1 MSIMRFGSRG
11 LLAIALG
18 LSLSAC
24 QKAPHR
30 APPPLSVE
38 LVQPKT
44 QDVVEYR
51 SFLATVAP
59 LQTVTLVPQ
68 ISGILQTQSFV
79 QGGKVERGQVLFRI
93 DPAQA
98 QASVAQAAAKL
109 AADEATARYQA
120 RLVEQDKP
128 LVAKDF
134 ITRQSF
140 EQAVSQAEAARATV
154 QADRAALAQARLNL
168 GYTVIRAPIAG
179 TIGMA
184 LVKPGNLVSAN
195 QTQLAVI
202 NQVHPIAINFQIPQG
217 LLGAARLAQSEG
229 LAVPVFDEKTGAN
242 LATAR
247 VQVVDN
253 GVNATTAT
261 VSVQA
266 QAPNDNDALWPGQ
279 YVEARLPVR
288 RLQGALTLPAG
299 AVQQGQSGNF
309 VYIAPGGKVAVQ
321 KVDLLW
327 EDGPLAVLQGL
338 PADSAVIY
346 PVPARIY
353 PGAKV
358 LLPGEAAPERGGA
371 AAHAGH
377 GHRGQQP

>member
-1 MSIMRFGSRG
+1 MSWSRLCRQG
-11 LLAIALG
+11 LFALG
-18 LSLSAC
+18 LALSLSAC
-24 QKAPHR
+24 EKTSHR
-30 APPPLSVE
+30 APPPLGVE
-38 LVQPKT
+38 TIQAKT
-44 QDVVEYR
+44 QDAVEYR
-51 SFLATVAP
+51 AFLATVTP
-59 LQTVTLVPQ
+59 LQSVTLVPQ
-68 ISGILQTQSFV
+68 ISGILQAQSFV

-93 DPAQA
+93 DPAAA

-120 RLVEQDKP
+120 RLVEQDKI

-140 EQAVSQAEAARATV
+140 EQAVAQAETARATV

-168 GYTVIRAPIAG
+168 GYTVIRAPISG

-184 LVKPGNLVSAN
+184 LTKPGNLVTAN

-202 NQVHPIAINFQIPQG
+202 NQVRPIAIDFQVPQN
-217 LLGAARLAQSEG
+217 LLAAARSAQRDG
-229 LAVPVFDEKTGAN
+229 LPLPVVDEKTGAR

-247 VQVVDN
+247 LKIVDN
-253 GVNATTAT
+253 AVNAGTAT
-261 VSVQA
+261 VSLQA
-266 QAPNDNDALWPGQ
+266 EADNDDDALWPGQ
-279 YVEARLPVR
+279 YVEIRLPVR
-288 RLQGALTLPAG
+288 RVQDAQTLPAG

-309 VYIAPGGKVAVQ
+309 VYLASGGSVSVH

-327 EDGPLAVLQGL
+327 EDGSLAVIRGL
-338 PADSAVIY
+338 PAGSAVIY

-358 LLPGEAAPERGGA
+358 RLPGSGTDSSAAREEN
-371 AAHAGH
+371 
-377 GHRGQQP
+377 GHRHWGQRP